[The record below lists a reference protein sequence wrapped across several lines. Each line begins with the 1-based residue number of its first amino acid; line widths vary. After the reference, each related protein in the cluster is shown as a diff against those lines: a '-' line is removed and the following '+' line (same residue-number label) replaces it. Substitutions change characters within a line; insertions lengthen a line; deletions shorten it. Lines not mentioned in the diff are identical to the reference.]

1 MLQHMQSRSAQSIG
15 RHPLDLHG
23 YNAMIHLGYVGSLE
37 RFALAIQ
44 ALNKIRRVWPETIR
58 LIVAIEDRK
67 TSPWLQESPHC
78 TLTTPGELQ
87 TVLHDYRKSGSLL
100 VPDQNE
106 SAGDATLHALA
117 SGVPPGA
124 LNLHV
129 RRSGPQEARP
139 RHGEALLA
147 VGRACH
153 RSN

>member
-1 MLQHMQSRSAQSIG
+1 MLQHMQSQPIQPAG

-23 YNAMIHLGYVGSLE
+23 YNAMIHLGYVGSPE

-44 ALNKIRRVWPETIR
+44 ALNKIRRFWPGAIQ
-58 LIVAIEDRK
+58 LVVAIEDRK

-78 TLTTPGELQ
+78 AFTTLGELQ

-117 SGVPPGA
+117 SGVPLDA
-124 LNLHV
+124 LNFHTRHSWV
-129 RRSGPQEARP
+129 REARP